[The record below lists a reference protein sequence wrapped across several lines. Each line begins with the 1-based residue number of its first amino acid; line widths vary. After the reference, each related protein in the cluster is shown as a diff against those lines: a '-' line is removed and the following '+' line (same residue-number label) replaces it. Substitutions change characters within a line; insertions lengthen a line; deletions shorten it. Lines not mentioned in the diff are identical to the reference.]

1 MSIVQSCPTLLQPYG
16 LQLTRLLCPRN
27 FPGKN
32 TGVDSLRSFLTQGL
46 NPGLLH
52 CRQFLYYLGH
62 QGSPRDTLGE
72 WKFPDTSALQFWAK
86 WASSSHRRPQ
96 ALAVGSNT
104 IFRGKSGKMRKKGP
118 RRSQRGKAQIA
129 QSFCSDGTLPQ
140 KIRTRHHDVGLHQH
154 SVNKC
159 QLRPSGTWLS
169 LELKSTPPSPFTP
182 HVSLVISLTSFS
194 MSVKLRS

>member
-1 MSIVQSCPTLLQPYG
+1 MEFSRQEYWSGFSKELPDPGIEPRSPALQAVSLLSEPA
-16 LQLTRLLCPRN
+16 
-27 FPGKN
+27 GKPK
-32 TGVDSLRSFLTQGL
+32 S
-46 NPGLLH
+46 H
-52 CRQFLYYLGH
+52 
-62 QGSPRDTLGE
+62 LGE
-72 WKFPDTSALQFWAK
+72 WQFPDTSALQFWAK

-118 RRSQRGKAQIA
+118 RRSQRGRAQIA
-129 QSFCSDGTLPQ
+129 QSFWGGGTLPQ

-154 SVNKC
+154 SVKC
-159 QLRPSGTWLS
+159 QLMPSGTWLS
-169 LELKSTPPSPFTP
+169 LELDSTPPSPFTP